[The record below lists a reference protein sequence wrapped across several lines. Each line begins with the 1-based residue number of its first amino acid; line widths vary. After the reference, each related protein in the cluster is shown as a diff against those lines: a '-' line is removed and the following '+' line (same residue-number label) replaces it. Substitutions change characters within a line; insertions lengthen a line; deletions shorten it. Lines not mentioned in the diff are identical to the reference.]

1 MSFKILNRAL
11 GLRMMTLTGR
21 ELAIAH
27 GAQFA
32 AQRLLGHDDTKL
44 LPNPATEIDDPP
56 SHHAVYRRDRTALD
70 DRGQRSSMLIV
81 QIAAAVPEPCGRSD
95 RRGHA
100 ASTFSTQS
108 RTIYIVTPPIFAAS
122 VCVAPS

>member
-1 MSFKILNRAL
+1 MFFKILNGAL
-11 GLRMMTLTGR
+11 GLRMMAWTGG

-44 LPNPATEIDDPP
+44 LPNPLTEIDDPP

-70 DRGQRSSMLIV
+70 DRGQRGAMLIV
-81 QIAAAVPEPCGRSD
+81 SRGGCPGALRSIRPSGPC
-95 RRGHA
+95 A
-100 ASTFSTQS
+100 LNFSTQS
-108 RTIYIVTPPIFAAS
+108 RTICSVTPPIFAAS
-122 VCVAPS
+122 VRVAPS